1 MKKKAQS
8 KAEDH
13 QLGKWQCVAGCGA
26 CCNLAPEERPDLA
39 EYLSDEE
46 LKTYLSMVGENGWC
60 INYDHD
66 QRKCQIYEQ
75 RPRFCRVQPDTFKS
89 MFGIESAEFNE
100 FAIACCEDQI
110 TGVYGEESPELEHY
124 YQAIAQD

>member
-8 KAEDH
+8 KAEDY
-13 QLGKWQCVAGCGA
+13 QVGKWQCVVGCGA
-26 CCNLAPEERPDLA
+26 CCNLSPEERPDLE
-39 EYLSDEE
+39 EYLSSEE
-46 LKTYLSMVGENGWC
+46 LQTYLSMVGEGGWC

-66 QRKCQIYEQ
+66 QRKCNIYEQ

-89 MFGIESAEFNE
+89 MFDIEPAEFNE

-110 TGVYGEESPELEHY
+110 TGVYGEQSPELAHY
-124 YQAIAQD
+124 YQEIAQD